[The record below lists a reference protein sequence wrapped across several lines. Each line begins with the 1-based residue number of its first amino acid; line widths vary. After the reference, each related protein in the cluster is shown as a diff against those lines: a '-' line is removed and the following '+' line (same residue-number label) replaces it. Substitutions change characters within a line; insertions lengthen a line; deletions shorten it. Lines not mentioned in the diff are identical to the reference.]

1 MSDTFNYWRR
11 KEPRRTVPGAN
22 NENFGHWRRG
32 ETTIGIAQP
41 AGVAALGDSVSST
54 SDGVARVGV
63 FARREHRPSD
73 P

>member
-32 ETTIGIAQP
+32 EPALGIARP
-41 AGVAALGDSVSST
+41 AGVAAIGDSAST
-54 SDGVARVGV
+54 LSESASRVATLV
-63 FARREHRPSD
+63 RREHRPTD